1 MAPVV
6 SSLWI
11 FPIKSCGGIQVQE
24 AHLSKYGLLNDRIFT
39 VIDPATNIKRTMREL
54 PRMVLIEPKIDGDNL
69 VITAGD
75 KSLTVP
81 LNPDHSKYESVTVN
95 IWDELVKGADM
106 GDEAAKLFSDFLE
119 VPCRLVHK
127 SPTDV
132 RAVVEHSP
140 GPKEIGF
147 QPETAFADNFPILV
161 LSEESVAD
169 INTRLETPVKALNF
183 RPNVIVTGVSKPWD
197 EDMWVLANIHG
208 IPYYFSCRCT
218 RCSLPN
224 VDPVTGVKD
233 KLQPQKTLQSYRRVD
248 KGKKAKFTACVGIN
262 AIPGVKSGV
271 MQVGDVIEVKQV
283 FEGERK
289 RTGANIWAT
298 SEAELDALT
307 AAA

>member
-24 AHLSKYGLLNDRIFT
+24 AELSKYGLLNDRIFT
-39 VIDPATNIKRTMREL
+39 VVDPETNVKRTMREL
-54 PRMVLIEPKIDGDNL
+54 PRMVLIQPKIDGDNL

-75 KSLTVP
+75 KTLTVP
-81 LNPDHSKYESVTVN
+81 LNPDHSKYESRIVN
-95 IWDELVKGADM
+95 IWDEMVKGADL
-106 GDEAAKLFSDFLE
+106 GDEAAKFFSDFLE

-127 SPTDV
+127 SPVEV

-140 GPKEIGF
+140 GPKELGF
-147 QPETAFADNFPILV
+147 QPETGFADNFPILV
-161 LSEESVAD
+161 LSEESVSE
-169 INTRLETPVKALNF
+169 INTHLEKPVTALNF
-183 RPNVIVTGVSKPWD
+183 RPNVIVKGVDKPWD
-197 EDMWVLANIHG
+197 EDMWALVDIHG
-208 IPYYFSCRCT
+208 VTYYFSCRCT

-224 VDPVTGVKD
+224 VDPATGIKD

-262 AIPGVKSGV
+262 AVPGSKSGV
-271 MQVGDVIEVKQV
+271 IKVGDTIEVKQLY
-283 FEGERK
+283 EGERK
-289 RTGANIWAT
+289 RTGANVWAT
-298 SEAELDALT
+298 SEAELEALT